1 MLPETNVSNDG
12 TALTL
17 TAISDL
23 RCAPTH
29 PQLVLA

>member
-1 MLPETNVSNDG
+1 MLPEINVSNDA

-17 TAISDL
+17 TAISDF

-29 PQLVLA
+29 PHLVLS